1 MGTRELHAGNIRKI
15 KIFIQENY
23 YRPIT
28 LRPYSITSQKIR
40 NMKWNSPR
48 RIDSST
54 TARISLAIALLR
66 TLSVVQAQDAAISP
80 TQAQGAL
87 NASSQMQSVATSP
100 PSNYVSRAE
109 YDKLKAEHEAMKTE
123 HDAMKQELDALKETV
138 KQLTA
143 AATPAPAAGSAT
155 PVPETEKAVS
165 EAKQVAGPPPS
176 EVAAAAE
183 TVPVEL
189 GPLATHS
196 FSIVGDAEVQ
206 FGKISGQHGAFMLAD
221 FAPIFLFRGG
231 DRILF
236 EAGFDFILQNNAPA
250 GSGYTTTV
258 NLSFAT
264 LDYLINDYVT
274 FLGGNML
281 LPLGTYS
288 ERSAG
293 WLNKFPDAPLPRAVL
308 PGNGVGVQLRGAI
321 PIGDR
326 GASVT
331 YSTFVDNGVSS
342 VNGTGNADQLD
353 LGGNV
358 GLTSDGRF
366 ANLHGGAGWGGRVAA
381 FWPWKPGYDL
391 EVGVSGMS
399 SPWDDASRRRYS
411 ALVADWALHFSP
423 YVEVKGEYMNTW
435 VGTDDAG
442 TITPRGWWIQ
452 AGYKFAGLKLDVP
465 YLDKLELVGRY
476 DTVNDGLG
484 SRTKRGTVGGVY
496 YVTNT
501 LWLEADYEFTR
512 NHGPNP
518 LPDDSLLFQISYG
531 F

>member
-1 MGTRELHAGNIRKI
+1 MIRATPTI
-15 KIFIQENY
+15 VNHTVAAAVVALI
-23 YRPIT
+23 
-28 LRPYSITSQKIR
+28 
-40 NMKWNSPR
+40 
-48 RIDSST
+48 SSLFP
-54 TARISLAIALLR
+54 LAAM
-66 TLSVVQAQDAAISP
+66 AQDAASSP
-80 TQAQGAL
+80 
-87 NASSQMQSVATSP
+87 AS
-100 PSNYVSRAE
+100 SNYVSREE

-123 HDAMKQELDALKETV
+123 HEAMQKELEALKTV
-138 KQLTA
+138 VQQMANGK
-143 AATPAPAAGSAT
+143 APAAPAGEPSPAT
-155 PVPETEKAVS
+155 SSSEGKQVVTTEPSQPVAPSTEPAVS
-165 EAKQVAGPPPS
+165 I
-176 EVAAAAE
+176 E
-183 TVPVEL
+183 TS

-206 FGKISGQHGAFMLAD
+206 FAKISGQHGAFMLAD

-231 DRILF
+231 DKILF
-236 EAGFDFILQNNAPA
+236 EAGFDFILQNNAPG

-264 LDYLINDYVT
+264 LDYLINDYIMFV
-274 FLGGNML
+274 GGDML

-293 WLNKFPDAPLPRAVL
+293 WLNKFPDAPLPRSVL

-321 PIGDR
+321 PVGDR
-326 GASVT
+326 GQSIA
-331 YSTFVDNGVSS
+331 YSAFV
-342 VNGTGNADQLD
+342 VNGPGSVDGSGSADQLD

-366 ANLHGGAGWGGRVAA
+366 ANLHGSAGEGGRIAI
-381 FWPWKPGYDL
+381 FWPWKPTYDL

-399 SPWDDASRRRYS
+399 SPWDNAGKRRYN
-411 ALVADWALHFSP
+411 ALVTDWALHVGPS
-423 YVEVKGEYMNTW
+423 VEVKGEYMNTW
-435 VGTDDAG
+435 VGTDNAG
-442 TITPRGWWIQ
+442 TITPHGWWLQ
-452 AGYKFAGLKLDVP
+452 AGYKLAGLKLNVP

-484 SRTKRGTVGGVY
+484 TRTNRGTVGAVY

-501 LWLEADYEFTR
+501 LWLEGDYEFTS

-518 LPDDSLLFQISYG
+518 APDDSLLFQISYG

>member
-1 MGTRELHAGNIRKI
+1 MNSRSRNVDSSIAS
-15 KIFIQENY
+15 IF
-23 YRPIT
+23 
-28 LRPYSITSQKIR
+28 LAVVITSAPI
-40 NMKWNSPR
+40 
-48 RIDSST
+48 
-54 TARISLAIALLR
+54 LL
-66 TLSVVQAQDAAISP
+66 QAQEATAPPPPAAP
-80 TQAQGAL
+80 
-87 NASSQMQSVATSP
+87 NP
-100 PSNYVSRAE
+100 PSPDYVSREE
-109 YDKLKAEHEAMKTE
+109 YDKLKTEHEAMKTE
-123 HDAMKQELDALKETV
+123 HEAMKQELEALKATV
-138 KQLTA
+138 QQLTA
-143 AATPAPAAGSAT
+143 GASPAPAPA
-155 PVPETEKAVS
+155 PEKAVS
-165 EAKQVAGPPPS
+165 EEKQVVTPAPP
-176 EVAAAAE
+176 VASTEAE
-183 TVPVEL
+183 TVPTESL

-231 DRILF
+231 DKILF
-236 EAGFDFILQNNAPA
+236 EAGFDFILQNNAPG

-264 LDYLINDYVT
+264 LDYLFNDYVT
-274 FLGGNML
+274 FVGGDML

-331 YSTFVDNGVSS
+331 YSGFVVNGPSS

-366 ANLHGGAGWGGRVAA
+366 ANLHGGAGEGGRIAV
-381 FWPWKPGYDL
+381 FWPWKPTYDL

-399 SPWDDASRRRYS
+399 SPWDNAGRRQYS
-411 ALVADWALHFSP
+411 ALVADWALHLSP

-435 VGTDDAG
+435 VGTDNAG
-442 TITPRGWWIQ
+442 AITPRGWWIQ
-452 AGYKFAGLKLDVP
+452 AGYKFAGLKLNVP
-465 YLDKLELVGRY
+465 YLDKFELVGRY
-476 DTVNDGLG
+476 DTVNDALG
-484 SRTKRGTVGGVY
+484 SRTNRGTVGGVY

-512 NHGPNP
+512 NHGPNS

>member
-1 MGTRELHAGNIRKI
+1 MSA
-15 KIFIQENY
+15 
-23 YRPIT
+23 
-28 LRPYSITSQKIR
+28 S
-40 NMKWNSPR
+40 
-48 RIDSST
+48 
-54 TARISLAIALLR
+54 ALLE
-66 TLSVVQAQDAAISP
+66 AQE
-80 TQAQGAL
+80 
-87 NASSQMQSVATSP
+87 ASAP
-100 PSNYVSRAE
+100 PSSNAANPPSSEYVSRAE
-109 YDKLKAEHEAMKTE
+109 YDKLKAEHEAMKQE
-123 HDAMKQELDALKETV
+123 HDAMKQEVEALKATV
-138 KQLTA
+138 QQLTA
-143 AATPAPAAGSAT
+143 GVTPAPAPGSATPAPA
-155 PVPETEKAVS
+155 PEKAVS
-165 EAKQVAGPPPS
+165 EAKQVVAPAPS
-176 EVAAAAE
+176 EAAAAAE
-183 TVPVEL
+183 TVPIES
-189 GPLATHS
+189 GPLATHG
-196 FSIVGDAEVQ
+196 FTIVGDAEVQ
-206 FGKISGQHGAFMLAD
+206 FGKISGQHGAFMLTD

-231 DRILF
+231 DKILF
-236 EAGFDFILQNNAPA
+236 EAGFDFILQNNAPNSA
-250 GSGYTTTV
+250 GSTTTV

-264 LDYLINDYVT
+264 LDYLINDYIT
-274 FLGGNML
+274 FVGGNML

-321 PIGDR
+321 PIGDQ
-326 GASVT
+326 GPSVT
-331 YSTFVDNGVSS
+331 YSAYVINGPSS
-342 VNGTGNADQLD
+342 VNGSANADQLD

-366 ANLHGGAGWGGRVAA
+366 ANLHGGAGEGGRVAV
-381 FWPWKPGYDL
+381 FWPWKPTYDL

-399 SPWDDASRRRYS
+399 SPWDNAGRRQYS
-411 ALVADWALHFSP
+411 ALVADWALHLSP

-435 VGTDDAG
+435 VGTDDRG
-442 TITPRGWWIQ
+442 TITPRGWWVQ
-452 AGYKFAGLKLDVP
+452 AGYKFAGLKLNVP

-484 SRTKRGTVGGVY
+484 SRTNRGTVGGVY

>member
-1 MGTRELHAGNIRKI
+1 M
-15 KIFIQENY
+15 
-23 YRPIT
+23 
-28 LRPYSITSQKIR
+28 
-40 NMKWNSPR
+40 
-48 RIDSST
+48 
-54 TARISLAIALLR
+54 
-66 TLSVVQAQDAAISP
+66 AQDAAS
-80 TQAQGAL
+80 
-87 NASSQMQSVATSP
+87 SP
-100 PSNYVSRAE
+100 PSSDYVSREE

-123 HDAMKQELDALKETV
+123 HEAMKKELDALKTV
-138 KQLTA
+138 VQQMA
-143 AATPAPAAGSAT
+143 NGAVPAAPAGEPSPAT
-155 PVPETEKAVS
+155 SPS
-165 EAKQVAGPPPS
+165 EGKQVVTTTPS
-176 EVAAAAE
+176 QPVTPSTEAE
-183 TVPVEL
+183 AVPTETS

-231 DRILF
+231 DKILF
-236 EAGFDFILQNNAPA
+236 EAGFDFILQNNAPG

-264 LDYLINDYVT
+264 LDYLINDYIT
-274 FLGGNML
+274 FVGGNML

-293 WLNKFPDAPLPRAVL
+293 WLNKFPDAPLPRSIL

-321 PIGDR
+321 PVGDK
-326 GASVT
+326 GQAVT
-331 YSTFVDNGVSS
+331 YSAFV
-342 VNGTGNADQLD
+342 VNGPGSVDGSGRADQLD

-366 ANLHGGAGWGGRVAA
+366 ANLHGGAGEGGRIAI
-381 FWPWKPGYDL
+381 FWPWKPTYDL

-399 SPWDDASRRRYS
+399 SPWDNAGKRQYN
-411 ALVADWALHFSP
+411 ALVTDWALHVGPS
-423 YVEVKGEYMNTW
+423 VEVKGEYMNTW

-442 TITPRGWWIQ
+442 TITPHGWWLQ
-452 AGYKFAGLKLDVP
+452 AGYKLAGLKLNVP

-476 DTVNDGLG
+476 DTVNDGL
-484 SRTKRGTVGGVY
+484 STRTNRGTVGAVY

-501 LWLEADYEFTR
+501 LWLEGDYEFTS

-518 LPDDSLLFQISYG
+518 APDDSLLFQISYG

>member
-1 MGTRELHAGNIRKI
+1 MAA
-15 KIFIQENY
+15 
-23 YRPIT
+23 P
-28 LRPYSITSQKIR
+28 
-40 NMKWNSPR
+40 
-48 RIDSST
+48 
-54 TARISLAIALLR
+54 ALL
-66 TLSVVQAQDAAISP
+66 QAQEATVPPAPNAA
-80 TQAQGAL
+80 
-87 NASSQMQSVATSP
+87 NP
-100 PSNYVSRAE
+100 PSSGYVSRAE
-109 YDKLKAEHEAMKTE
+109 YDKLKSEHEAMKTE
-123 HDAMKQELDALKETV
+123 HEAMKQELEALKATV
-138 KQLTA
+138 QQLTA
-143 AATPAPAAGSAT
+143 GASPAPAPA
-155 PVPETEKAVS
+155 PEKAVS
-165 EAKQVAGPPPS
+165 EEKQVVAPAPP
-176 EVAAAAE
+176 VASTEAE
-183 TVPVEL
+183 TVPTEPL

-196 FSIVGDAEVQ
+196 FTIVGDAEVQ

-231 DRILF
+231 DKILF
-236 EAGFDFILQNNAPA
+236 EAGFDFILQNNAPNSA
-250 GSGYTTTV
+250 GSTTTV

-274 FLGGNML
+274 FVGGNML

-321 PIGDR
+321 PIGDT
-326 GASVT
+326 GPSAT
-331 YSTFVDNGVSS
+331 YSAFVINGASS

-366 ANLHGGAGWGGRVAA
+366 ANLHGGAGEGGRIAV
-381 FWPWKPGYDL
+381 FWPWKPTYDL

-399 SPWDDASRRRYS
+399 SPWDNASRRRYN
-411 ALVADWALHFSP
+411 ALVADWALHLSP

-452 AGYKFAGLKLDVP
+452 AGYKFAGLKLEVP
-465 YLDKLELVGRY
+465 YLDKFELVGRY
-476 DTVNDGLG
+476 DRVDDGLG
-484 SRTKRGTVGGVY
+484 SRTSRGTVGGVY

-501 LWLEADYEFTR
+501 LWLEADYEFTS

-518 LPDDSLLFQISYG
+518 LPDDSLLFQVSYG